1 MKATDEKVATKYKGM
16 DIIALL
22 KELQAKNRLEYELI
36 NKETA
41 AAMAK
46 AGAVVIEGAPKE
58 QLIGVLDKVN
68 AVLAEVQKNPSAE
81 RVAIHR
87 EITDLLNIAIP
98 RVKEREARLLQKTR
112 GKAQLL
118 GIIDLY
124 GLEVFN
130 PADAWHQ
137 LKKLSLEAEGI
148 TLLSISGGTAWAYA
162 TPEMR
167 ELVKSKQA
175 AIAEE
180 IKKQETYKIAR
191 AWTLT
196 ADGYASQALTSPDFR
211 ITPET
216 HLTISRA
223 RTIDI
228 GKIKITQEDCNILL
242 RAGISTQALMIYDS
256 ITAAAKNGGPYVI
269 FTVKEYMERRG
280 IKDEKAAR
288 EQILNAF
295 DEIGKISYRFPH
307 SKNPNLRINIREA
320 SDIENGRAHFQ
331 LTPSFFSYIS
341 RDKLLPMPAG
351 AYRININKNP
361 NTYYIIKRIQQH
373 RSWYLG
379 RSNESVIGIPTLLEG
394 CPKLPSPEEVLKK
407 SKQLTQLIARPFMR
421 DLEAAKK
428 DFYLELRGAK
438 GKPAPDPQAGGGWQ
452 SYTYEEI
459 QGLYVYSVPLNPE
472 HPAQKELRAKRQLS
486 PTISEDTEAIEDTQ
500 VSI

>member
-295 DEIGKISYRFPH
+295 DEIGKISYSFPH
-307 SKNPNLRINIREA
+307 SKNPNLRVGIREA
-320 SDIENGRAHFQ
+320 SDIENGRAHFAI
-331 LTPSFFSYIS
+331 TPSFYGIIN
-341 RDKLLPMPAG
+341 RDKLLPLPVEALKIN
-351 AYRININKNP
+351 YRKNP
-361 NTYYIIKRIQQH
+361 NTYHIIRRIQQH
-373 RSWYLG
+373 RSWNMG
-379 RSNESVIGIPTLLEG
+379 EPNENVIGIPAILEN
-394 CPKLPSPEEVLKK
+394 CQELPKYEDVMKK
-407 SKQLTQLIARPFMR
+407 SKKVTQLIAKPFMR
-421 DLEAAKK
+421 DLEAARKA
-428 DFYLELRGAK
+428 FYIELRGAN
-438 GKPAPDPQAGGGWQ
+438 GKPAPDPKAGGGWT

-459 QGLYVYSVPLNPE
+459 QGLYVYSEPLRPE
-472 HPAQKELRAKRQLS
+472 HPAQTNLRRKRQLEKAKS
-486 PTISEDTEAIEDTQ
+486 KAIEATE
-500 VSI
+500 V